1 MIMMMMMI
9 IIIGHNSSNEAR
21 FSATFVNY
29 GGFSNKNQDHIGI
42 ILCPTKKPQTGKK
55 WACLLFSD
63 CCVLISI
70 LLASRQVL
78 GEN

>member
-29 GGFSNKNQDHIGI
+29 GGFSNKNQGHIGM
-42 ILCPTKKPQTGKK
+42 
-55 WACLLFSD
+55 
-63 CCVLISI
+63 I
-70 LLASRQVL
+70 LLSDQKATDWEEMGLFIVF
-78 GEN
+78 